1 VAGIRAFYR
10 LGLSEVIPM
19 GDSNPTS
26 SSASS
31 PEGILARGEGAH
43 LPGGAAP
50 GAPASTT
57 RLYDRAYAGFELDAR
72 QQVRLETYGED
83 LGQNSWLTADEWREI
98 IGWTALGPGSRAL
111 DLGCGAGGP
120 ALHLAA
126 TTGAQVLGIDSN
138 ADAIASAN
146 AMAGRKGLRS
156 LATFQQADA
165 ALALPVADASID
177 AIVCIDAI
185 NHLPGRLDA
194 LREWRRVL
202 RPGGLAVFTDPVV
215 VNGLITN
222 EEIAARTSIG
232 FFVLSLRQEDERLL
246 DLAGFELMRCEDTT
260 DNVAEVARRWR
271 DARAVRREELVGDE
285 GEETFEGVQRFLTVT
300 CTLASERRLA
310 RYTFLARRR

>member
-1 VAGIRAFYR
+1 
-10 LGLSEVIPM
+10 M
-19 GDSNPTS
+19 GDSTS
-26 SSASS
+26 TSPSASS
-31 PEGILARGEGAH
+31 PEGVLARGEAAH
-43 LPGGAAP
+43 EPGDAARV
-50 GAPASTT
+50 AAASTT
-57 RLYDRAYAGFELDAR
+57 RLYDRTYARFELDAR

-111 DLGCGAGGP
+111 DVACGAGGP
-120 ALHLAA
+120 ALRLAA
-126 TTGAQVLGIDSN
+126 TTGAQVLGIDNN

-146 AMAGRKGLRS
+146 AMADREGLRS

-165 ALALPVADASID
+165 ALALPLPDTSIN
-177 AIVCIDAI
+177 AIFCIDAI
-185 NHLPGRLDA
+185 NHLPGRLEV

-202 RPGGLAVFTDPVV
+202 KPGGLAVFTDPVV

-222 EEIAARTSIG
+222 EEIAARTAIG

-246 DLAGFELMRCEDTT
+246 DLAGFELVRCEDST
-260 DNVAEVARRWR
+260 DNVAQVARRWR
-271 DARAVRREELVGDE
+271 DARAARRGELSSDE
-285 GEETFEGVQRFLTVT
+285 GEETFDGVQRFLTVT

>member
-1 VAGIRAFYR
+1 
-10 LGLSEVIPM
+10 M
-19 GDSNPTS
+19 
-26 SSASS
+26 
-31 PEGILARGEGAH
+31 
-43 LPGGAAP
+43 
-50 GAPASTT
+50 
-57 RLYDRAYAGFELDAR
+57 
-72 QQVRLETYGED
+72 RLETYGED

-111 DLGCGAGGP
+111 DVGCGAGGL
-120 ALHLAA
+120 AVHLAA

-138 ADAIASAN
+138 ADAVASAN
-146 AMAGRKGLRS
+146 ALAGREGLRS

-165 ALALPVADASID
+165 ALALPVPDSSID
-177 AIVCIDAI
+177 AIICIDAI

-246 DLAGFELMRCEDTT
+246 DLAGFELVRCKDTT

-271 DARAVRREELVGDE
+271 DARAVRREELVGHE
-285 GEETFEGVQRFLTVT
+285 GEETFEGIQRFLTVT

-310 RYTFLARRR
+310 RYTFLARKR

>member
-1 VAGIRAFYR
+1 
-10 LGLSEVIPM
+10 M
-19 GDSNPTS
+19 GDSNPAL

-31 PEGILARGEGAH
+31 PEGILTRGEGAH
-43 LPGGAAP
+43 PPGGSAP
-50 GAPASTT
+50 VAPASTT
-57 RLYDRAYAGFELDAR
+57 RLYDRTYAGFELDAR

-83 LGQNSWLTADEWREI
+83 FGQNSWLTADEWREI

-111 DLGCGAGGP
+111 DVGCGAGGP
-120 ALHLAA
+120 ALLLAV

-138 ADAIASAN
+138 ADAVASAN
-146 AMAGRKGLRS
+146 AMAGREGLRS
-156 LATFQQADA
+156 LATFQHADA
-165 ALALPVADASID
+165 ALGLPVPDASID

-185 NHLPGRLDA
+185 NHLPGRLDV

-246 DLAGFELMRCEDTT
+246 NLAGFELVRCEDTT

-300 CTLASERRLA
+300 CALASERRLA